1 MNNLNKGMKSRHK
14 KRAERRGGD
23 LNNGKK
29 INEEEREGEGERRQ
43 KGGDWMRKG
52 EMDLFNDEISETLN
66 TKARGEINF
75 NELRFEV
82 VR

>member
-43 KGGDWMRKG
+43 KGGD
-52 EMDLFNDEISETLN
+52 
-66 TKARGEINF
+66 
-75 NELRFEV
+75 
-82 VR
+82 